1 MKHRY
6 FSGSIALFAGI
17 LLNYAG
23 DRLLGV
29 KIELFHGLSTFSFA
43 WVLDLFFVPFL
54 VGLLV
59 AWIFGR
65 GSKWLSYFPP
75 LIVRCLSYAQ
85 IAYITGTPHGS
96 NLNPLGWWGFYVIL
110 AMEAS
115 GIGGILGEVLIKNVY
130 GRSTGLI
137 SANSD
142 QSAPEK
148 V

>member
-1 MKHRY
+1 MNQRY
-6 FSGSIALFAGI
+6 LSGIVALLAGM

-29 KIELFHGLSTFSFA
+29 KIELFYGLSTFSFA
-43 WVLDLFFVPFL
+43 WVLDLFLVPFL

-65 GSKWLSYFPP
+65 GAKWLSYLPP
-75 LIVRCLSYAQ
+75 LLVRCLSYAQ
-85 IAYITGTPHGS
+85 IVYISGAPHGS

-130 GRSTGLI
+130 GRSKGLI
-137 SANSD
+137 SANGEKPV
-142 QSAPEK
+142 PEK
-148 V
+148 D

>member
-1 MKHRY
+1 MKQRY
-6 FSGSIALFAGI
+6 LSGIVALLAGMLLNFAG
-17 LLNYAG
+17 
-23 DRLLGV
+23 DKLLGV
-29 KIELFHGLSTFSFA
+29 KIELFLGLSTFSFA

-65 GSKWLSYFPP
+65 GAKWLSYLPP
-75 LIVRCLSYAQ
+75 LLVRCLSYAQ
-85 IAYITGTPHGS
+85 IAYITGTPHGT

-130 GRSTGLI
+130 GRSKGII
-137 SANSD
+137 SANGEKLV
-142 QSAPEK
+142 PEK
-148 V
+148 D